1 MNPGIVEENNC
12 LKLTKMR
19 FLGRKSS
26 SSGPKAICR
35 RILNKFIP
43 SADGRFRYGRED
55 DRGRLTIP
63 TKVSV
68 VGGAYYHLP
77 RARSHTH
84 THTHTQL
91 IKLEDV
97 PTSNHM
103 SFVELAMTTV
113 KNRQN
118 KKCRTTLM
126 ISDTGVELIL
136 NKLVSLVLL
145 I

>member
-1 MNPGIVEENNC
+1 
-12 LKLTKMR
+12 MR

-26 SSGPKAICR
+26 SSGPKVICR
-35 RILNKFIP
+35 RILSKFIP

-55 DRGRLTIP
+55 DRGRLAIP

-84 THTHTQL
+84 THTQL

-97 PTSNHM
+97 LTSNHM